1 MDWLRPEVCEYKRLP
16 EKIITRPMF
25 PDGTG
30 WERDLYR
37 VEGLPEAL
45 AHVVESKFMRLV
57 DTEVNYAL
65 QKIVRG
71 ATPPWSTKTR
81 SAWARFI
88 LSLLFRNPETVLV
101 TSSVKCGTYGGPA

>member
-16 EKIITRPMF
+16 EKIITRRMF

-57 DTEVNYAL
+57 DTEANYAL

-71 ATPPWSTKTR
+71 DTTPWSIKTR
-81 SAWARFI
+81 SA
-88 LSLLFRNPETVLV
+88 
-101 TSSVKCGTYGGPA
+101 